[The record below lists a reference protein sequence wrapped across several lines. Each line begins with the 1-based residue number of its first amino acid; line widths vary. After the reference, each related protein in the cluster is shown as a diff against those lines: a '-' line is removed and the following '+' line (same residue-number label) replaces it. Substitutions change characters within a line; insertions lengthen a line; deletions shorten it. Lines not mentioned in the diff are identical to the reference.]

1 MDGQMSYEENQPTEE
16 QLEPTYKVRDQYA
29 AYEFLAALVV
39 EGVGDLPHMRD
50 SAARALN
57 YSFEDLTSAGLA
69 EGDEELADA
78 LMHFQKGLAA
88 LKRAHNADARV
99 ARASTRGNVDVG
111 RPRTGILRR
120 VGQEILDRVP
130 PKMFGR

>member
-1 MDGQMSYEENQPTEE
+1 MDGQMTYEDNNPTPE
-16 QLEPTYKVRDQYA
+16 QLEPTFKVRDQYA

-50 SAARALN
+50 TAARALN
-57 YSFEDLTSAGLA
+57 YSFEGMTSAGLA
-69 EGDEELADA
+69 EGDEHLADA

-88 LKRAHNADARV
+88 LKRAHNEDARV
-99 ARASTRGNVDVG
+99 AKTSTRGNVEVG
-111 RPRTGILRR
+111 RPRTDILRG
-120 VGQEILDRVP
+120 VAQEILDRVP